1 MGLYD
6 NAETTST
13 ASQNRAERRAN
24 RGGPASD
31 KPKAQFWANIGEY
44 DEDMG
49 RFINLAYGI
58 PLDAIEDVPESGSD
72 EWREFRAE
80 QNFLRDDVLAD
91 LQDMEPGE
99 ERILN
104 LQIRVRRVKD
114 EAPVQRTRRERKS
127 LSSAV

>member
-6 NAETTST
+6 NEQTAST
-13 ASQNRAERRAN
+13 ASQNR
-24 RGGPASD
+24 GGAASD

-44 DEDMG
+44 DEKLG

-58 PLDAIEDVPESGSD
+58 PLDAIEDVSESGSD
-72 EWREFRAE
+72 EWRVFRAE
-80 QNFLRDDVLAD
+80 QNYLRDDVLAD
-91 LQDMEPGE
+91 LKDMEPGE

-104 LQIRVRRVKD
+104 LQIRVRRVK
-114 EAPVQRTRRERKS
+114 EEGPVQHTRRERKS